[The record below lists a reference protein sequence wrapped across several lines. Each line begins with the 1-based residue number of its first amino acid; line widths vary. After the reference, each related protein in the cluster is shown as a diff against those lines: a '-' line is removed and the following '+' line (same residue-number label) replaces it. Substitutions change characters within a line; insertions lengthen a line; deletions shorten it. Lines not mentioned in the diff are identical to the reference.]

1 MYIVQIFILLTV
13 SNYISFDVYTVWYIF
28 NTTTFAIPDPENYT
42 EQYSL
47 LIKKKKTLFV
57 IWQLIYYTNFYIK
70 YF

>member
-42 EQYSL
+42 E
-47 LIKKKKTLFV
+47 
-57 IWQLIYYTNFYIK
+57 
-70 YF
+70 